1 MSKTQPESYKV
12 ANPMKRMMKDLGW
25 VFYNVNPGTHTDTFP
40 DTWAGHKIFG
50 ERWIEWKVRY
60 GNIVHLTD
68 SQKVVFPDQMK
79 RGMRIWCIAA
89 EDLRYKVNFHKRQ
102 KMYNKLFEEP
112 NGHLMMLSSLHKE
125 LF

>member
-1 MSKTQPESYKV
+1 MTKTQPESYKV

-25 VFYNVNPGTHTDTFP
+25 TFYNINPGTHTDTFP
-40 DTWAGHKIFG
+40 DTWAGHPIYG

-60 GNIVHLTD
+60 DNTVHLTT
-68 SQKVVFPDQMK
+68 SQKKVFPIQIK
-79 RGMRIWCIAA
+79 CGMRIWCIAA
-89 EDLRYKVNFHKRQ
+89 SDLRGTENYSKRK

-112 NGHLMMLSSLHKE
+112 NGYLMLLSSLHRE